1 MLRSPVVPPLIL
13 TALLTVLAGCAASSG
28 TAAARERPN
37 VIVFLVDDAGVEA
50 FGPYGGEYPT
60 PHLDRLAAGGARFDA
75 CHSQPLCTPSRVK
88 LMTGRSNLRN
98 YVRFSI
104 LDPEAWTV
112 GHLLQSAGYATGV
125 VGKWQLYGADSYPER
140 WQGAG
145 TRPEDAGFDTWCLWQ
160 VERLGSRYRSPLL
173 EIDGELVEHGEDAYG
188 PDVFATWATE
198 FIAAHEREPFFL
210 YYPMVL
216 THSPFE
222 PTPASAVPAADAS
235 PAHFG
240 DMVTHV
246 DAVVGRVLAELE
258 ARGLTE
264 RTLVL
269 FTSDNGAEASI
280 VSLRNGR
287 EVRGGK
293 RTTTDAA
300 THVPLLVS
308 RPGTI
313 PAGVVCDDLVDLS
326 DVLPTLAEAAGVT
339 LGPERELDGRS
350 LLPQA
355 LGRRGDPREALF
367 CYSNPRPDQRPGW
380 ETRFARD
387 HRFKLYGD
395 GRLYDVAADPGEA
408 TPLPPGRE
416 ADAARERLARVLAAW
431 DGEPE
436 RIARP
441 EGST

>member
-1 MLRSPVVPPLIL
+1 MLRPPVLVPLML
-13 TALLTVLAGCAASSG
+13 SALLAACSAP
-28 TAAARERPN
+28 AAPDIAAQRPN
-37 VIVFLVDDAGVEA
+37 LIVFLVDDAGVEA
-50 FGPYGGEYPT
+50 FGPYGGEHPT

-98 YVRFSI
+98 YVAFSI
-104 LDPEAWTV
+104 LDPGEWTL
-112 GHLLQSAGYATGV
+112 GHMLQEAGYATGV
-125 VGKWQLYGADSYPER
+125 VGKWQLFGADSYPER

-145 TRPEDAGFDTWCLWQ
+145 TRPEDAGFDSWCLWQ

-173 EIDGELVEHGEDAYG
+173 EVDGELVEHGEDAYG
-188 PDVFATWATE
+188 PDVFATWATD

-222 PTPASAVPAADAS
+222 PTPGSADPEAPAS

-280 VSLRNGR
+280 VSRRNGR

-293 RTTTDAA
+293 RTTTDSA
-300 THVPLLVS
+300 THVPLLLS
-308 RPGTI
+308 HPGSI
-313 PAGVVCDDLVDLS
+313 PAGGVCDDLVDLA
-326 DVLPTLAEAAGVT
+326 DVLPTLAEAAGLV
-339 LGPERELDGRS
+339 LGPERELEGRS

-355 LGRRGDPREALF
+355 QGRRGDPREALF
-367 CYSNPRPDQRPGW
+367 CYSNPRPDQRPRW

-395 GRLYDVAADPGEA
+395 GRLFDVVADPTEA
-408 TPLPPGRE
+408 SPLPRGRQ

-436 RIARP
+436 MIARP
-441 EGST
+441 EGSP